1 MRDLEELRRVARA
14 DVYKAGRR
22 AGVLERTADG
32 GTEFRYEKDYLADG
46 TPLATTLP
54 LSLDSVRSFA
64 GAVPPFF
71 EGLLPEGHRLTV
83 LQRAVKTSIND
94 ELSLLLAV
102 GGDVPGDAQIIP
114 AGQQLTYIP
123 PLVEGDSPAELEFA
137 RFVDEIDTHAL
148 PGVQR
153 KASASMISV
162 PFSARYGQFIL
173 KLSQPEY
180 PHLVENEAAHLK
192 AATLMKIP
200 VAEANLVTDRIGE
213 TGLLVRRFDR
223 VHEEGS
229 WRRLAFE
236 DATQVLGLPPA
247 SKYQPDAGTVVN
259 ALARISEAPAVARR
273 NLYLQFLFAW
283 LTGNGDLHAKNI
295 GVVEGPGGKW
305 SIAPIFDIPCTLVY
319 GDDSM
324 ALPISGRTRK
334 LRSRDWAAFA
344 AEVGLTERAAVSAR
358 TVALRAA
365 AAVDYAALPFSGS
378 PMNKVERELRWRR
391 AELGH

>member
-1 MRDLEELRRVARA
+1 M
-14 DVYKAGRR
+14 YKAGRL
-22 AGVLERTADG
+22 AAVLERTSEG
-32 GTEFRYEKDYLADG
+32 GTEFRYEKDYLAERG
-46 TPLATTLP
+46 APIATTLP
-54 LSLDSVRSFA
+54 LGPDPVRSIA
-64 GAVPPFF
+64 GGVPPFF

-102 GGDVPGDAQIIP
+102 GADVPGDVQIIP
-114 AGQQLTYIP
+114 RGQPLTDVP

-137 RFVDEIDTHAL
+137 RFVEEIDTHAL

-162 PFSARYGQFIL
+162 PFSARYGRFIL

-180 PHLVENEAAHLK
+180 PHLVENEAVHLK
-192 AATLMKIP
+192 AVRLMKIP
-200 VAEANLVTDRIGE
+200 VVEANLVTDSIGD

-223 VHEEGS
+223 VYEGRS

-247 SKYQPDAGTVVN
+247 SKYQPDSATVVN
-259 ALARISEAPAVARR
+259 ALAQIAEAPMVARR

-283 LTGNGDLHAKNI
+283 LTGNGDLHAKNV
-295 GVVEGPGGKW
+295 GVLEVPSGKW
-305 SIAPIFDIPCTLVY
+305 CIAPVFDIPCTLVY

-334 LRSRDWAAFA
+334 LRSREWAAFA
-344 AEVGLTERAAVSAR
+344 AEIGLAERAAMSAR
-358 TVALRAA
+358 AVALRAA
-365 AAVDYAALPFSGS
+365 TAVDYAALPFAGS
-378 PMNKVERELRWRR
+378 PMHRMERELRWRR
-391 AELGH
+391 EELGH